1 MERCEFIAL
10 VAYSAGND
18 SKKGYGPLT
27 DGAAIASR
35 AA

>member
-1 MERCEFIAL
+1 MERREFIAL
-10 VAYSAGND
+10 AAYRAGND
-18 SKKGYGPLT
+18 SKKVHRPLT

>member
-1 MERCEFIAL
+1 MERREYIAL
-10 VAYSAGND
+10 AAYSAGND
-18 SKKGYGPLT
+18 SKKVHRPLT